1 MDTQHY
7 LRQLKRPAKAL
18 GKPLCL
24 AIAATPILALVALC
38 LGHSIAFSI
47 SPFTGVSFSTQSP
60 IAATALA
67 RPPECSAATPQVKRA
82 PAVPET
88 LQPPGLQTP
97 TAPPPPGGPGTAQT
111 ATGTP
116 LVQCAPAP

>member
-18 GKPLCL
+18 GKPLWL

-67 RPPECSAATPQVKRA
+67 RPQACSAVAPLVKQA
-82 PAVPET
+82 PAAPET
-88 LQPPGLQTP
+88 PQPPGLQKP
-97 TAPPPPGGPGTAQT
+97 TVPPHPGGPGTAQT
-111 ATGTP
+111 AMGTP
-116 LVQCAPAP
+116 PAQCAPAP